1 MEKLF
6 RLFLN
11 RRLLIATCF
20 ILIAFIGVYSWFQL
34 PIDAYPD
41 IADVTVQ
48 VVTQVPGLAAEEIE
62 QQITI
67 PLERELNGMPG
78 LVTMR
83 SKNLFSISSILLV
96 FKDGVDDYWA
106 RQRVQERINGIELP
120 FGAIPELNPLT
131 SPTGEICR
139 YIIESSS
146 YSLRELTDLQKWVV
160 IPRLKQV
167 MGVADVQNFG
177 GITTQ
182 YQIEIDPNRLEKY
195 DIPLSAVVENI
206 NKNNAN
212 AGGSMIDRG
221 DLTYIIRGVGLIKD
235 LDDLGKIVVKT
246 TESIP
251 IYLSDLGTLKY
262 GNFERKGVFGYT
274 DRERDYSESV
284 QGIIQLL
291 RYENPSKV
299 LEDVHEAIDELNEN
313 ILPDDVNIHFFL
325 DRTHLVN
332 ATLNTVSHTL
342 LFGVLLVI
350 GVLIIF
356 LGSWR
361 SALVI
366 AITIPLSLLIAFIC
380 MHFTN
385 LQANL
390 LSLGAIDFG
399 IIVEGSI
406 VMLETVL
413 KKREENPEE
422 ELQLDNIVKRCVE
435 MGKPIF
441 FSMLIIIMAYLPLFT
456 FERIEKKMFSPMAY
470 TVGFAIMGALTV
482 ALLLTPGL
490 AFIIY
495 RKPQKV
501 YKNRWLEN
509 LTKKYRRY
517 VVKLVERPGKTF
529 LPMAVILAATIILSI
544 TVGKDFLPTLD
555 EGSLW
560 LQVQMPPGI
569 TLEKSK
575 ALADTLRNHIIKY
588 DEVRYVMTQV
598 GRDDEGTDPFSTS
611 HAECG
616 VGLIPYKKWKKGKRK
631 TDLINELTEDLSRL
645 PGYSIGFSQPIID
658 MVMDQIAGSHSDL
671 AIKIFGEDQKEARR
685 IAEDIVKT
693 VSGIKGA
700 GDVSI
705 EQEPPLPQLQIRA
718 NRDMIALYGLNVS
731 DVSELIE
738 VAIGGKAISQ
748 VFIGT
753 RVYDV
758 ICRYNEQSRETPE
771 KIGSLLLTSATGA
784 KIPLS
789 QIAEITT
796 TTGPGIINREE
807 NSRFL
812 TVRINMRNRD
822 ITSFL
827 KEAGK
832 AIENNVTYNPNEFN
846 LKWSGQFDNQ
856 KRAFAR
862 LILIVPLSLALMFLL
877 LFWSFGNFRQAWLQ
891 MALLPFPV
899 FGGMVALNIT
909 GMSFNVSSA
918 VGFIALF
925 GIFTMNDVLMIS
937 HINQLRKKGEQ
948 LKDAVIKGSTHR
960 FRQILMTSSVAIL
973 GLVPASLSTNIG
985 SDVQRPL
992 ATVIVYGLVF
1002 GTLITLFVLPAL
1014 YYMLEKRFLNRHLS
1028 INSLKTH
1035 EENL

>member
-1 MEKLF
+1 MERLF
-6 RLFLN
+6 RLFIH

-20 ILIAFIGVYSWFQL
+20 VLIAAIGIYSWFQL

-78 LVTMR
+78 LQTMR
-83 SKNLFSISSILLV
+83 SKNLFGISSILLV
-96 FKDGVDDYWA
+96 FKDGIDDYWA
-106 RQRVQERINGIELP
+106 RQRVQERINGVELP

-131 SPTGEICR
+131 SPTGEVCR
-139 YIIESSS
+139 YIIESTS
-146 YSLRELTDLQKWVV
+146 YSLRELTDLQKWVI

-182 YQIEIDPNRLEKY
+182 YQIEIDPKKLEKY
-195 DIPLSAVVENI
+195 DLPLNVVIESI

-212 AGGSMIDRG
+212 AGGSMLDRG

-246 TESIP
+246 TDGIP
-251 IYLSDLGTLKY
+251 VYLGDLGTLKY
-262 GNFERKGVFGYT
+262 GNFERKGVFGYS
-274 DRERDYSESV
+274 DREREYSESV
-284 QGIIQLL
+284 EGIVQLL
-291 RYENPSKV
+291 RYENPSRV
-299 LEDVHEAIDELNEN
+299 LEEVHYAIDELNN
-313 ILPDDVNIHFFL
+313 KILPKDVKIHIFL
-325 DRTHLVN
+325 DRTQLVN
-332 ATLNTVSHTL
+332 ETINTVSHTL
-342 LFGVLLVI
+342 LFGTLLVVGI
-350 GVLIIF
+350 LIIF

-361 SALVI
+361 SAIVI
-366 AITIPLSLLIAFIC
+366 AVTIPLSLLIAFIF

-385 LQANL
+385 IQANL

-399 IIVEGSI
+399 IIVEGSV
-406 VMLETVL
+406 VMLETIL
-413 KKREENPEE
+413 RKREENPQE
-422 ELQLDNIVKRCVE
+422 ELQHENIIKRCVE
-435 MGKPIF
+435 IGKPIF
-441 FSMLIIIMAYLPLFT
+441 FSMLIIIMTYLPLFT

-470 TVGFAIMGALTV
+470 TVGFAILGALGV
-482 ALLLTPGL
+482 ALLLIPGL
-490 AFIIY
+490 AFMIY

-501 YKNRWLEN
+501 YHNRWLEK
-509 LTKKYRRY
+509 LTKLYR
-517 VVKLVERPGKTF
+517 LFTANLLERPRKIF
-529 LPMAVILAATIILSI
+529 IPLSLILLTTIILSF

-560 LQVQMPPGI
+560 LQVQLPPGV
-569 TLEKSK
+569 TLEKAKSM
-575 ALADTLRNHIIKY
+575 ADTLRMHIMKY
-588 DEVRYVMTQV
+588 DEVKYVMTQV
-598 GRDDEGTDPFSTS
+598 GRDDQGTDPFSTS

-616 VGLIPYKKWKKGKRK
+616 VGLIPYKEWKNGKRK
-631 TDLINELTEDLSRL
+631 SDLINELTTDLAEL
-645 PGYSIGFSQPIID
+645 PGYSVGFSQPIID

-671 AIKIFGEDQKEARR
+671 AIKIFGENQEEARR
-685 IAEDIVKT
+685 IAEEIVKT
-693 VSGIKGA
+693 VTVIKGA

-705 EQEPPLPQLQIRA
+705 EQEPPLPQLQIYA
-718 NRDMIALYGLNVS
+718 NRDKIALYGLNVS

-748 VFIGT
+748 VFMGNK
-753 RVYDV
+753 VYDV

-784 KIPLS
+784 RIPLS

-796 TTGPGIINREE
+796 TSGPGIINREE

-822 ITSFL
+822 ITSFF
-827 KEAGK
+827 KEAGE
-832 AIENNVTYNPNEFN
+832 AIEKNVSYDHNVFL
-846 LKWSGQFDNQ
+846 LKWSGQFENQ

-891 MALLPFPV
+891 MATLPFPV
-899 FGGMVALNIT
+899 FGGMIALNLT
-909 GMSFNVSSA
+909 GMTFNVSSA

-925 GIFTMNDVLMIS
+925 GIFTMNGVLMIS
-937 HINQLRKKGEQ
+937 HINHLRGEGEI
-948 LKDAVIKGSTHR
+948 LKDAVIKGATHR
-960 FRQILMTSSVAIL
+960 FRQILMTSTVAIL
-973 GLVPASLSTNIG
+973 GLVPASLSENIG

-1002 GTLITLFVLPAL
+1002 GTIITLTVLPAL
-1014 YYMLEKRFLNRHLS
+1014 YYMLEKRFLSRS
-1028 INSLKTH
+1028 KSEKF
-1035 EENL
+1035 

>member
-1 MEKLF
+1 ME
-6 RLFLN
+6 RLFCFFIN

-20 ILIAFIGVYSWFQL
+20 VLVGAIGVYSWLQL

-67 PLERELNGMPG
+67 PLERELNGLPG
-78 LVTMR
+78 LQTMR
-83 SKNLFSISSILLV
+83 SKNLFSISAILLV
-96 FKDGVDDYWA
+96 FKDGTDDYWA
-106 RQRVQERINGIELP
+106 RQRVEERLTGIELP

-131 SPTGEICR
+131 SPTGEVCR
-139 YIIESSS
+139 YIIESPDR
-146 YSLRELTDLQKWVV
+146 SLRELTDLQKWVI
-160 IPRLKQV
+160 IPRIKQV

-182 YQIEIDPNRLEKY
+182 YQIEIDPQKLEKY
-195 DIPLSAVVENI
+195 NIPLGEVVESI

-212 AGGSMIDRG
+212 AGGSMLDRG
-221 DLTYIIRGVGLIKD
+221 DLTFIIRSVGLIRD
-235 LDDLGKIVVKT
+235 LDDLGKIVVRST
-246 TESIP
+246 GSIP

-262 GNFERKGVFGYT
+262 GNFERKGIFGYS
-274 DRERDYSESV
+274 DREREYSESV
-284 QGIIQLL
+284 QGIVQLL
-291 RYENPSKV
+291 RYENPSIV
-299 LEDVHEAIDELNEN
+299 LEEVHRAIDELNNE
-313 ILPDDVNIHFFL
+313 ILPEDVNIHIFL
-325 DRTHLVN
+325 DRTNLVN

-361 SALVI
+361 SALII
-366 AITIPLSLLIAFIC
+366 AITIPLSLLIAFIF
-380 MHFTN
+380 MYFTN
-385 LQANL
+385 IQANL

-406 VMLETVL
+406 VMLETIL
-413 KKREENPEE
+413 KKREDNPLA
-422 ELQLDNIVKRCVE
+422 ELQQENIAKRCME

-470 TVGFAIMGALTV
+470 TVAFAILGAIAV
-482 ALLLTPGL
+482 ALMLIPGL
-490 AFIIY
+490 SFAIY

-501 YKNRWLEN
+501 YHNKWLEK
-509 LTKKYRRY
+509 LTKYYRRFT
-517 VVKLVERPGKTF
+517 ERLLEKPKKIF
-529 LPMAVILAATIILSI
+529 LPLAGILAATVILST

-560 LQVQMPPGI
+560 LQVQFPPGI
-569 TLEKSK
+569 TLAKSK
-575 ALADTLRNHIIKY
+575 EMADTLRSHLTKY
-588 DEVRYVMTQV
+588 EEVEYVMTQV

-616 VGLIPYKKWKKGKRK
+616 VGLIPYKKWIKGKRK
-631 TDLINELTEDLSRL
+631 EDLINEMTADLAKL
-645 PGYSIGFSQPIID
+645 PGYSVGFSQPIID

-671 AIKIFGEDQKEARR
+671 AIKIFGEDQEEARR
-685 IAEDIVKT
+685 IAEEIVSAVQK
-693 VSGIKGA
+693 IEGA

-705 EQEPPLPQLQIRA
+705 EQEPPLPQLQIEA
-718 NRDMIALYGLNVS
+718 NRDKIALYGLNVS

-748 VFIGT
+748 VFIGN

-771 KIGSLLLTSATGA
+771 KIGYLLMTSANGSR
-784 KIPLS
+784 IPLS
-789 QIAEITT
+789 QVALITT
-796 TTGPGIINREE
+796 TKGPGIINREE

-812 TVRINMRNRD
+812 TVRINMRDRD

-827 KEAGK
+827 KEAGD
-832 AIENNVTYNPNEFN
+832 AIEKNITYDHEQFS

-856 KRAFAR
+856 KRAFQR

-891 MALLPFPV
+891 LALLPFPV
-899 FGGMVALNIT
+899 FGGMVALNIA

-925 GIFTMNDVLMIS
+925 GIFTMNDVLMMS
-937 HINQLRKKGEQ
+937 HINNLRKEGVI
-948 LKDAVIKGSTHR
+948 LKDAVIRGATHR

-992 ATVIVYGLVF
+992 ATVIVYGLIF
-1002 GTLITLFVLPAL
+1002 GTIITLTVLPAL
-1014 YYMLEKRFLNRHLS
+1014 YYMMEKRFLNKS
-1028 INSLKTH
+1028 EKIIPEVDEKT
-1035 EENL
+1035 L

>member
-1 MEKLF
+1 MERLF
-6 RLFLN
+6 RLFIH

-20 ILIAFIGVYSWFQL
+20 VLVAAVGVYSWFQL

-78 LVTMR
+78 LQTMR
-83 SKNLFSISSILLV
+83 SKNLFGISSILLV
-96 FKDGVDDYWA
+96 FKDGIEDYWA

-131 SPTGEICR
+131 SPTGEVCR
-139 YIIESSS
+139 YIIESNS
-146 YSLRELTDLQKWVV
+146 YSLRELTDLQKWVI

-182 YQIEIDPNRLEKY
+182 YQIEIDPKKLEKY
-195 DIPLSAVVENI
+195 DIPLNIVVESI

-212 AGGSMIDRG
+212 AGGSMLDRG

-235 LDDLGKIVVKT
+235 LDDLGRIVVK
-246 TESIP
+246 SADGIP

-262 GNFERKGVFGYT
+262 GNFERKGVFGYS
-274 DRERDYSESV
+274 DRERNYSESV
-284 QGIIQLL
+284 QGIVQLL
-291 RYENPSKV
+291 RYENPSEV
-299 LEDVHEAIDELNEN
+299 LEKVHYAIDELNN
-313 ILPDDVNIHFFL
+313 KILPEDVNIHIFL

-332 ATLNTVSHTL
+332 ATINTVSHTL

-366 AITIPLSLLIAFIC
+366 AVTIPLSLLIAFIF

-385 LQANL
+385 IQANL

-406 VMLETVL
+406 VMLETIL
-413 KKREENPEE
+413 RKREENPLE
-422 ELQLDNIVKRCVE
+422 ELQQENIIKRCVE

-470 TVGFAIMGALTV
+470 TVGFAILGALGV
-482 ALLLTPGL
+482 ALLLIPGL

-495 RKPQKV
+495 RRPQKI
-501 YKNRWLEN
+501 YHNRWLEK
-509 LTKKYRRY
+509 LTKLYHRFTA
-517 VVKLVERPGKTF
+517 KLLERPRKVF
-529 LPMAVILAATIILSI
+529 IPLAVIMALTIILSY

-560 LQVQMPPGI
+560 LQVQMPPGA

-575 ALADTLRNHIIKY
+575 AMADTLRMHIMKY
-588 DEVRYVMTQV
+588 EEVQYVMTQV

-616 VGLIPYKKWKKGKRK
+616 VGLIPYKEWKNGKRK
-631 TDLINELTEDLSRL
+631 TDLINELTTDLAKL
-645 PGYSIGFSQPIID
+645 PGYSVGFSQPIID

-671 AIKIFGEDQKEARR
+671 AIKIFGENQEEARR
-685 IAEDIVKT
+685 IAEEIVAT
-693 VSGIKGA
+693 VTGIKGA

-705 EQEPPLPQLQIRA
+705 EQEPPLPQLQIHA
-718 NRDMIALYGLNVS
+718 NRDKIALYGLNVS

-748 VFIGT
+748 VFMGNK
-753 RVYDV
+753 VYDV
-758 ICRYNEQSRETPE
+758 IGRYNEQSRETPE

-827 KEAGK
+827 KEASA
-832 AIENNVTYNPNEFN
+832 AIEKNVSYNHNEFL

-891 MALLPFPV
+891 MATLPFPV
-899 FGGMVALNIT
+899 FGGMIALNIT
-909 GMSFNVSSA
+909 GMTFNVSSA

-925 GIFTMNDVLMIS
+925 GVFTMNGVLMIS
-937 HINQLRKKGEQ
+937 HINHLRGEGEI
-948 LKDAVIKGSTHR
+948 LKDAVVKGATHR
-960 FRQILMTSSVAIL
+960 FRQILMTSTVAIL

-992 ATVIVYGLVF
+992 ATVIVYGLAF
-1002 GTLITLFVLPAL
+1002 GTLITLIVLPAL
-1014 YYMLEKRFLNRHLS
+1014 YYMLEKRFLNRSNPEKL
-1028 INSLKTH
+1028 
-1035 EENL
+1035 

>member
-1 MEKLF
+1 MERLF
-6 RLFLN
+6 RLFIN
-11 RRLLIATCF
+11 RRLLIATIF
-20 ILIAFIGVYSWFQL
+20 ALVAAIGIYSWFQL

-67 PLERELNGMPG
+67 PLERELNGLPG
-78 LVTMR
+78 LQTMR

-96 FKDGVDDYWA
+96 FKDGTDDYWA
-106 RQRVQERINGIELP
+106 RQRVQERISGIDLP
-120 FGAIPELNPLT
+120 FGAMPELNPLT
-131 SPTGEICR
+131 SPTGEVCR
-139 YIIESSS
+139 YIIESET
-146 YSLRELTDLQKWVV
+146 YDLRELTDFQKWMV
-160 IPRLKQV
+160 IPRLKQI

-182 YQIEIDPNRLEKY
+182 YQIEIDPKKLEKY
-195 DIPLSAVVENI
+195 SITLSSVVESI

-212 AGGSMIDRG
+212 AGGSMVNRG
-221 DLTYIIRGVGLIKD
+221 DLTYIIRAVGLIKD
-235 LDDLGKIVVKT
+235 LEDLGKVVVKT
-246 TESIP
+246 ANGIP
-251 IYLSDLGTLKY
+251 VYLSDLGSLKY
-262 GNFERKGVFGYT
+262 GNFERKGVFGYS

-284 QGIIQLL
+284 QGIVQLL
-291 RYENPSKV
+291 RYENPSRV
-299 LEDVHEAIDELNEN
+299 LEDVHKAIDELNNE
-313 ILPDDVNIHFFL
+313 ILPDGVNIHIFL

-366 AITIPLSLLIAFIC
+366 AVTIPLSLLIAFIL

-385 LQANL
+385 IQANL

-399 IIVEGSI
+399 IMVEGSV
-406 VMLETVL
+406 VMLETIL
-413 KKREENPEE
+413 RKREENPDE
-422 ELQLDNIVKRCVE
+422 ELHIDNIVKRCVE

-456 FERIEKKMFSPMAY
+456 FERIEKKMFAPMAY
-470 TVGFAIMGALTV
+470 TVGFAILGALAV
-482 ALLLTPGL
+482 ALVLIPGL
-490 AFIIY
+490 SYFIY

-501 YKNRWLEN
+501 YHNVWLEK
-509 LTKKYRRY
+509 LTRIYFKFTANIIEKPRK
-517 VVKLVERPGKTF
+517 VFMPVAGILLVT
-529 LPMAVILAATIILSI
+529 VILSF

-560 LQVQMPPGI
+560 LQVQMPPGV
-569 TLEKSK
+569 TLEKAK
-575 ALADTLRNHIIKY
+575 AMADTLRNHVMKY
-588 DEVRYVMTQV
+588 EEVKYVMTQV
-598 GRDDEGTDPFSTS
+598 GRDDEGTDPFSIS

-616 VGLIPYKKWKKGKRK
+616 IGLIPYKDWKKGKK
-631 TDLINELTEDLSRL
+631 KSDLIEELAADLAEL
-645 PGYSIGFSQPIID
+645 PGYSVGFSQPIID

-671 AIKIFGEDQKEARR
+671 AIKVFGEDQDEARR
-685 IAEDIVKT
+685 IAENIAQT
-693 VSGIKGA
+693 VSVIKGA
-700 GDVSI
+700 GDVDI
-705 EQEPPLPQLQIRA
+705 EQEPPLPQLQISA
-718 NRDMIALYGLNVS
+718 NRDKIALYGLNVA

-738 VAIGGKAISQ
+738 VAIAGKAVSQ
-748 VFIGT
+748 VFIGN

-758 ICRYNEQSRETPE
+758 ICRYDEQSRETPE
-771 KIGSLLLTSATGA
+771 KIGSLLLTSASGG

-789 QIAEITT
+789 QIAQIST
-796 TTGPGIINREE
+796 TTGPGIINREN

-812 TVRINMRNRD
+812 TVRINLRGRD

-827 KEAGK
+827 REASN
-832 AIENNVTYNPNEFN
+832 AIERNVVYNHNDFT

-856 KRAFAR
+856 RRAYAR
-862 LILIVPLSLALMFLL
+862 LLLIVPLSLALMFLL

-891 MALLPFPV
+891 MAILPLSV
-899 FGGMVALNIT
+899 FGGMVALNIS
-909 GMSFNVSSA
+909 GMTFNVSSA

-925 GIFTMNDVLMIS
+925 GIYIMNGVLMIS
-937 HINQLRKKGEQ
+937 HINHLRDNGEP
-948 LKDAVIKGSTHR
+948 LKEAVLKGSTHR
-960 FRQILMTSSVAIL
+960 FRQILMTSTVAIL
-973 GLVPASLSTNIG
+973 GLVPASLSTSIG

-992 ATVIVYGLVF
+992 ATVIVYGLAF
-1002 GTLITLFVLPAL
+1002 GTIITLSILPAM
-1014 YYMLEKRFLNRHLS
+1014 YYMLEKWHTKRN
-1028 INSLKTH
+1028 IPANSR
-1035 EENL
+1035 

>member
-1 MEKLF
+1 MERLF
-6 RLFLN
+6 RLFIN
-11 RRLLIATCF
+11 RRLLIATIF
-20 ILIAFIGVYSWFQL
+20 VLIAAIGVYSWFKL

-83 SKNLFSISSILLV
+83 SKNLFSISAILLV
-96 FKDGVDDYWA
+96 FKDGIDDYWA
-106 RQRVQERINGIELP
+106 RQRVQERLNGIELP
-120 FGAIPELNPLT
+120 FGALPELNPLT
-131 SPTGEICR
+131 SPTGEVCR
-139 YIIESSS
+139 YIIESPNR
-146 YSLRELTDLQKWVV
+146 SLREITDLQKWVV

-182 YQIEIDPNRLEKY
+182 YQIEIDPKKLDKY
-195 DIPLSAVVENI
+195 DISLNTVVESV

-212 AGGSMIDRG
+212 AGGSMLDRG
-221 DLTYIIRGVGLIKD
+221 DLTYIIRAVGLIKD
-235 LDDLGKIVVKT
+235 LDDLGKIVVKPT
-246 TESIP
+246 DGIP
-251 IYLSDLGTLKY
+251 IYLSDLGELKY

-274 DRERDYSESV
+274 DRKRDYSESV

-291 RYENPSKV
+291 RYENPSTV
-299 LEDVHEAIDELNEN
+299 LEEVHAAIDELNN
-313 ILPDDVNIHFFL
+313 DILPDDVSIHIFL

-356 LGSWR
+356 LGRWR

-366 AITIPLSLLIAFIC
+366 AITIPLSLLIAFIL
-380 MHFTN
+380 MYFTN
-385 LQANL
+385 IQANL

-413 KKREENPEE
+413 RKREENPVE
-422 ELQLDNIVKRCVE
+422 ELNKENIVNRCLE

-470 TVGFAIMGALTV
+470 TVGFAILGALAV
-482 ALLLTPGL
+482 ALLLIPGL
-490 AFIIY
+490 AFTIY

-501 YKNRWLEN
+501 YHNIWLEK
-509 LTKKYRRY
+509 LTRRY
-517 VVKLVERPGKTF
+517 HRFTENLMEKPRKIF
-529 LPMAVILAATIILSI
+529 LPLAAILAATLVLSI

-569 TLEKSK
+569 TLDKSK
-575 ALADTLRNHIIKY
+575 NMADTLRKHIMKY
-588 DEVRYVMTQV
+588 KEVKYVMTQV

-616 VGLIPYKKWKKGKRK
+616 VGLIPYKEWKKGKRK
-631 TDLINELTEDLSRL
+631 SDLINELTEDLAKL
-645 PGYSIGFSQPIID
+645 PGYSVGFSQPIID

-671 AIKIFGEDQKEARR
+671 AIKIFGENQEEARR
-685 IAEDIVKT
+685 IAEEIVKT
-693 VSGIKGA
+693 VTVIKGA

-705 EQEPPLPQLQIRA
+705 EQEPPLPQLQIHA
-718 NRDMIALYGLNVS
+718 NRDKVALYGLNVS

-748 VFIGT
+748 VFIGN

-758 ICRYNEQSRETPE
+758 ICRYDEQSRATPE
-771 KIGSLLLTSATGA
+771 KIGSLLLTSTTGA

-789 QIAEITT
+789 QIAEIKT

-812 TVRINMRNRD
+812 TVRINMRDRD
-822 ITSFL
+822 ISSFL
-827 KEAGK
+827 KEASQD
-832 AIENNVTYNPNEFN
+832 IEEKVSFNHNEFL

-937 HINQLRKKGEQ
+937 HINHLRERGEV
-948 LKDAVIKGSTHR
+948 LKDAVIRGAAHR

-992 ATVIVYGLVF
+992 ATVIVYGLIF
-1002 GTLITLFVLPAL
+1002 GTLITLFVVPAL
-1014 YYMLEKRFLNRHLS
+1014 YYMLEKRFLNRS
-1028 INSLKTH
+1028 TKEKTR
-1035 EENL
+1035 

>member
-1 MEKLF
+1 MEKIF
-6 RLFLN
+6 RLFI
-11 RRLLIATCF
+11 RRRALIATCF
-20 ILIAFIGVYSWFQL
+20 ALIAAIGVYSWFQL
-34 PIDAYPD
+34 PVDAYPD

-48 VVTQVPGLAAEEIE
+48 VITQVPGLAAEEIE

-78 LVTMR
+78 LITMR
-83 SKNLFSISSILLV
+83 SKNLFGISSILLV
-96 FKDGVDDYWA
+96 FKDNTDDYWA

-120 FGAIPELNPLT
+120 FGAVPELNPLT
-131 SPTGEICR
+131 SPTGEVCR
-139 YIIESSS
+139 YIIESES
-146 YSLRELTDLQKWVV
+146 YSLRELTDLQKWVI

-167 MGVADVQNFG
+167 TGVADVQNFG

-182 YQIEIDPNRLEKY
+182 YQIEIDPKKLEKY
-195 DIPLSAVVENI
+195 DISLSVIVESI
-206 NKNNAN
+206 GKNNAN

-221 DLTYIIRGVGLIKD
+221 DLTYVIRGVGLIKD

-246 TESIP
+246 TDGIP
-251 IYLSDLGTLKY
+251 VYLSDLGVLKY

-284 QGIIQLL
+284 QGIVQLL

-299 LEDVHEAIDELNEN
+299 LEQVHEAIDELNTK
-313 ILPDDVNIHFFL
+313 ILPEDVNIHIFL

-342 LFGVLLVI
+342 LFGVLLVVGI
-350 GVLIIF
+350 LIIF

-361 SALVI
+361 SALII
-366 AITIPLSLLIAFIC
+366 AITIPLSLLIAFIF
-380 MHFTN
+380 MYFTDI
-385 LQANL
+385 QANL

-399 IIVEGSI
+399 ILVEGSI
-406 VMLETVL
+406 VMLETIL
-413 KKREENPEE
+413 KKREDNPQE
-422 ELQLDNIVKRCVE
+422 ELQQENIVKRCAE

-456 FERIEKKMFSPMAY
+456 FERIEKKMFAPMAY
-470 TVGFAIMGALTV
+470 TVGFAILGALAV
-482 ALLLTPGL
+482 ALMLIPGL
-490 AFIIY
+490 AYYIY

-501 YKNRWLEN
+501 YQNSWLER
-509 LTKKYRRY
+509 LTRLYRRFTANLIEKPKK
-517 VVKLVERPGKTF
+517 VLMPLALIFAST
-529 LPMAVILAATIILSI
+529 VILSF
-544 TVGKDFLPTLD
+544 TVGKDFLPNLD

-560 LQVQMPPGI
+560 LQVQMPPGA

-575 ALADTLRNHIIKY
+575 AMADTLRQHIIKY
-588 DEVRYVMTQV
+588 PEVRYVMTQV
-598 GRDDEGTDPFSTS
+598 GRDDQGADPFSTS

-616 VGLIPYKKWKKGKRK
+616 VGLIPYKEWKNGKRK
-631 TDLINELTEDLSRL
+631 TDLIEELSADLARL

-671 AIKIFGEDQKEARR
+671 AVKIFGEDQEEARR

-705 EQEPPLPQLQIRA
+705 EQEPPLPQLQIHA
-718 NRDMIALYGLNVS
+718 NRDKIALYGLNVS

-738 VAIGGKAISQ
+738 VAIGGKAVSQ
-748 VFIGT
+748 VFMGNK
-753 RVYDV
+753 VYDV

-771 KIGSLLLTSATGA
+771 KIGSLLLTSSTGA
-784 KIPLS
+784 RIPLS
-789 QIAEITT
+789 QISEIRTS
-796 TTGPGIINREE
+796 TGPGIINREE

-827 KEAGK
+827 KEASD
-832 AIENNVTYNPNEFN
+832 AIEKNVRYNHNDFL

-856 KRAFAR
+856 RRAFAR
-862 LILIVPLSLALMFLL
+862 LILIVPLALALMFLL

-891 MALLPFPV
+891 MAILPLPV
-899 FGGMVALNIT
+899 FGGMIALNIA
-909 GMSFNVSSA
+909 GMTFNVSSA

-925 GIFTMNDVLMIS
+925 GIFTMNSVLMIS
-937 HINQLRKKGEQ
+937 HINHLRGEGVI
-948 LKDAVIKGSTHR
+948 LKDAVIKGATHR
-960 FRQILMTSSVAIL
+960 FRQILMTSGVAIL

-992 ATVIVYGLVF
+992 ATVIVYGLAF
-1002 GTLITLFVLPAL
+1002 GTIITLTVLPAL
-1014 YYMLEKRFLNRHLS
+1014 YYMLEKWFLKRFKPETL
-1028 INSLKTH
+1028 
-1035 EENL
+1035 

>member
-1 MEKLF
+1 ME
-6 RLFLN
+6 RLFSFFIN
-11 RRLLIATCF
+11 RRVLIATCF
-20 ILIAFIGVYSWFQL
+20 VLVGAIGIYSWFKL

-67 PLERELNGMPG
+67 PLERELNGLPG
-78 LVTMR
+78 LQIMR

-96 FKDGVDDYWA
+96 FRDGTDDYWA
-106 RQRVQERINGIELP
+106 RQRVQERINLIELP

-131 SPTGEICR
+131 SPTGEVCR
-139 YIIESSS
+139 YIIESSERP
-146 YSLRELTDLQKWVV
+146 LRELTDLQKWVI
-160 IPRLKQV
+160 IPRLKQI

-182 YQIEIDPNRLEKY
+182 YQIEIDPLKLEKY
-195 DIPLSAVVENI
+195 NITLGEVVESI
-206 NKNNAN
+206 NSNNAN
-212 AGGSMIDRG
+212 AGGSMLNRG
-221 DLTYIIRGVGLIKD
+221 DLTYIIREVGLIKD
-235 LDDLGKIVVKT
+235 LDDLGKIVVKS
-246 TESIP
+246 TETIP
-251 IYLSDLGTLKY
+251 IFLSDLGTLKY
-262 GNFERKGVFGYT
+262 GNFERKGVFGYS
-274 DRERDYSESV
+274 DREREYSESV
-284 QGIIQLL
+284 QGIVQLL
-291 RYENPSKV
+291 RYENPSNV
-299 LEDVHEAIDELNEN
+299 LEEVHRAIDELNN
-313 ILPDDVNIHFFL
+313 DILPEDVNIHIFL

-366 AITIPLSLLIAFIC
+366 AITIPLSLLIAFIF
-380 MHFTN
+380 MYFTDI
-385 LQANL
+385 QANL

-413 KKREENPEE
+413 KKREDNPLA
-422 ELQLDNIVKRCVE
+422 ELQKENIVKRCVE

-441 FSMLIIIMAYLPLFT
+441 FSMLIIIMAYMPLFT

-470 TVGFAIMGALTV
+470 TVAFAILGALAV
-482 ALLLTPGL
+482 ALMLIPGL
-490 AFIIY
+490 AFAIY

-501 YKNRWLEN
+501 YHNKWLEKITI
-509 LTKKYRRY
+509 LYRRFT
-517 VVKLVERPGKTF
+517 ERLLEKPKKIF
-529 LPMAVILAATIILSI
+529 LPLGVIFLGTILLSI

-560 LQVQMPPGI
+560 LQVQFPPGI

-575 ALADTLRNHIIKY
+575 EMADTLRSHLMKY
-588 DEVRYVMTQV
+588 EEVQYVMTQV

-616 VGLIPYKKWKKGKRK
+616 VGLIPYKEWKKGKRK
-631 TDLINELTEDLSRL
+631 NDLINELTEDLAKL
-645 PGYSIGFSQPIID
+645 PGYSVGFSQPIID

-671 AIKIFGEDQKEARR
+671 AIKIFGEDQEEARR
-685 IAEDIVKT
+685 IAEEIVE
-693 VSGIKGA
+693 VIRGIKGA

-705 EQEPPLPQLQIRA
+705 EQEPPLPQLQIET
-718 NRDMIALYGLNVS
+718 NRDKMALYGLNVS
-731 DVSELIE
+731 DVSDLIE
-738 VAIGGKAISQ
+738 IAIGGKAISQ
-748 VFIGT
+748 VFIGN
-753 RVYDV
+753 RVYDI
-758 ICRYNEQSRETPE
+758 ICRYNEQSRETSE
-771 KIGSLLLTSATGA
+771 KIGSLLMTSATGA
-784 KIPLS
+784 RIPLS
-789 QIAEITT
+789 QIAEIRTT
-796 TTGPGIINREE
+796 KGPGIINREE

-812 TVRINMRNRD
+812 TVRINMRDRD
-822 ITSFL
+822 ISSFL
-827 KEAGK
+827 KEAGE
-832 AIENNVTYNPNEFN
+832 AIEKNISYDHTKFN

-877 LFWSFGNFRQAWLQ
+877 LFWSFGYFRQAWLQ
-891 MALLPFPV
+891 LALLPFPV

-937 HINQLRKKGEQ
+937 HFNHLRKEGES
-948 LKDAVIKGSTHR
+948 LKNAVIKGSTHR

-992 ATVIVYGLVF
+992 ATVIVYGLIF
-1002 GTLITLFVLPAL
+1002 GTIITLTVLPPL
-1014 YYMLEKRFLNRHLS
+1014 YYMMEKRY
-1028 INSLKTH
+1028 LKKQENKTKEIH
-1035 EENL
+1035 EKNL

>member
-1 MEKLF
+1 MERLF
-6 RLFLN
+6 RIFIQ

-20 ILIAFIGVYSWFQL
+20 VLVSAIGVYSWSRL

-48 VVTQVPGLAAEEIE
+48 IVTQVPGLAAEEIE

-67 PLERELNGMPG
+67 PLERELNGLPG

-83 SKNLFSISSILLV
+83 SKNLFSISAILLV
-96 FKDGVDDYWA
+96 FRDGTDDYWA
-106 RQRVQERINGIELP
+106 RQRVQERINGLDLP
-120 FGAIPELNPLT
+120 FGAVPELNPLT
-131 SPTGEICR
+131 SPTGEVCR
-139 YIIESSS
+139 YIIESKTQ
-146 YSLRELTDLQKWVV
+146 SLRELTDLQKWVI
-160 IPRLKQV
+160 IPRLKQIT
-167 MGVADVQNFG
+167 GVADVQNFG

-182 YQIEIDPNRLEKY
+182 YQIEIDPKKLEKY
-195 DIPLSAVVENI
+195 DIPLSVVIGSIER
-206 NKNNAN
+206 NNAN
-212 AGGSMIDRG
+212 AGGSMVDRG

-246 TESIP
+246 SDGMP
-251 IYLSDLGTLKY
+251 VYLGDLGTLKY
-262 GNFERKGVFGYT
+262 GNFERKGIFGFT
-274 DRERDYSESV
+274 DREREYSESV
-284 QGIIQLL
+284 QGIVQLL
-291 RYENPSKV
+291 RYENPSQV
-299 LEDVHEAIDELNEN
+299 LEKVHKAIDELNEK
-313 ILPDDVNIHFFL
+313 ILPEDVKIHIFL

-342 LFGVLLVI
+342 LFGVVLVI

-366 AITIPLSLLIAFIC
+366 AVTIPLSLLIAFIF
-380 MHFTN
+380 MYFTGI
-385 LQANL
+385 QANL

-399 IIVEGSI
+399 IIIEGSI
-406 VMLETVL
+406 VMLETIL
-413 KKREENPEE
+413 RKREENPME
-422 ELQLDNIVKRCVE
+422 ELHLENVIKRCVE

-441 FSMLIIIMAYLPLFT
+441 FSMVIIIMAYLPLFT

-470 TVGFAIMGALTV
+470 TVGFAIIGALAV
-482 ALLLTPGL
+482 ALMLIPGL

-501 YKNRWLEN
+501 YHNAWLEK
-509 LTKKYRRY
+509 LTKSYRRFTSSI
-517 VVKLVERPGKTF
+517 VERPRKVF
-529 LPMAVILAATIILSI
+529 APMAVILGATVVLSF

-560 LQVQMPPGI
+560 LQVQMPPGV

-575 ALADTLRNHIIKY
+575 AMADTLRNHIMKFE
-588 DEVRYVMTQV
+588 EVSYVMTQV

-616 VGLIPYKKWKKGKRK
+616 VGLIPYKEWKRGKRK
-631 TDLINELTEDLSRL
+631 SDLIEELSADLEQL

-671 AIKIFGEDQKEARR
+671 AIKIFGEDQDEARR
-685 IAEDIVKT
+685 IADEIVAT
-693 VSGIKGA
+693 ISGIEGA

-705 EQEPPLPQLQIRA
+705 EQEPPLPQLQIEA
-718 NRDMIALYGLNVS
+718 NRDKIALYGLNVS

-748 VFIGT
+748 IFIGNK
-753 RVYDV
+753 VYDV
-758 ICRYNEQSRETPE
+758 ICRYNEPSRESPE
-771 KIGSLLLTSATGA
+771 KIGSLLLTSASGA
-784 KIPLS
+784 RIPLS
-789 QIAEITT
+789 QIADIKTT
-796 TTGPGIINREE
+796 NGPGIINREE
-807 NSRFL
+807 NKRFL
-812 TVRINMRNRD
+812 TVRINMRDRD

-827 KEAGK
+827 KEASE
-832 AIENNVTYNPNEFN
+832 AIENNITYNHHDFE

-891 MALLPFPV
+891 MALLPLPV
-899 FGGMVALNIT
+899 FGGMIALNIT
-909 GMSFNVSSA
+909 GMTFNVSSA

-925 GIFTMNDVLMIS
+925 GIFIMNGVLMIS
-937 HINQLRKKGEQ
+937 HINHLRNEGEV
-948 LKDAVIKGSTHR
+948 LKEAVIKGSAHR
-960 FRQILMTSSVAIL
+960 FRQILITSAVAIL

-992 ATVIVYGLVF
+992 ATVIVYGLAF
-1002 GTLITLFVLPAL
+1002 GTLITLYALPAL
-1014 YYMLEKRFLNRHLS
+1014 YYMLEKWYERR
-1028 INSLKTH
+1028 KPTV
-1035 EENL
+1035 E

>member
-1 MEKLF
+1 MDRLF
-6 RLFLN
+6 RLFIN

-20 ILIAFIGVYSWFQL
+20 VLVAAIGVYSWFQL
-34 PIDAYPD
+34 PVDAYPD

-62 QQITI
+62 QQITV

-78 LVTMR
+78 LETMR

-96 FKDGVDDYWA
+96 FRDGVDDYWA

-120 FGAIPELNPLT
+120 FHAIPELNPLT
-131 SPTGEICR
+131 SPTGEVCR
-139 YIIESSS
+139 YIIESQNRD
-146 YSLRELTDLQKWVV
+146 LRELTDLQKWVI

-182 YQIEIDPNRLEKY
+182 YQIEIDPKKLEKY
-195 DIPLSAVVENI
+195 DIPLGTVIECV

-212 AGGSMIDRG
+212 AGGSMLDRG

-235 LDDLGKIVVKT
+235 LEDLGKIVVKPV
-246 TESIP
+246 EGIP

-274 DRERDYSESV
+274 DKDRDYSESV
-284 QGIIQLL
+284 QGIVQLL
-291 RYENPSKV
+291 RYENPSRV
-299 LEDVHEAIDELNEN
+299 LENVHAAIDELNN
-313 ILPDDVNIHFFL
+313 KILPEDVNIHIFL
-325 DRTHLVN
+325 DRTDLVN

-366 AITIPLSLLIAFIC
+366 AVTIPLSLLIAFIF

-385 LQANL
+385 IQANL

-406 VMLETVL
+406 VMLETIL
-413 KKREENPEE
+413 KKREDDPEANLQTEN
-422 ELQLDNIVKRCVE
+422 IAKRCIE

-470 TVGFAIMGALTV
+470 TVGFAILGALAV
-482 ALLLTPGL
+482 ALFLIPGL
-490 AFIIY
+490 SFAIY
-495 RKPQKV
+495 RKPQKT
-501 YKNRWLEN
+501 YHNRWLEKM
-509 LTKKYRRY
+509 TGFYHRFTEKRIEK
-517 VVKLVERPGKTF
+517 PGIVF
-529 LPMAVILAATIILSI
+529 LPLTGILLATIVLSF
-544 TVGKDFLPTLD
+544 TVGKDFLPALD

-560 LQVQMPPGI
+560 LQIQMPPGI

-575 ALADTLRNHIIKY
+575 TMADTLRKHIMKHE
-588 DEVRYVMTQV
+588 EVKYVMTQV

-616 VGLIPYKKWKKGKRK
+616 VGLIPYREWKKGKRK
-631 TDLINELTEDLSRL
+631 TNLIRELTEDLAGL
-645 PGYSIGFSQPIID
+645 PGYSVGFSQPIID
-658 MVMDQIAGSHSDL
+658 MVMDQISGSHSDL
-671 AIKIFGEDQKEARR
+671 AIKIFGENQEEARR
-685 IAEDIVKT
+685 IAGEIVKIT
-693 VSGIKGA
+693 TAIKGA

-705 EQEPPLPQLQIRA
+705 EQEPPLPQLQIHA
-718 NRDMIALYGLNVS
+718 NRDKIALYGLNVS

-738 VAIGGKAISQ
+738 VALGGKAISQ
-748 VFIGT
+748 IFIGN

-758 ICRYNEQSRETPE
+758 ICRYHEQSRDTPE

-789 QIAEITT
+789 HIAEIIS

-827 KEAGK
+827 KEANE
-832 AIENNVTYNPNEFN
+832 AIENSVKYNHDEFF

-856 KRAFAR
+856 RRAFSR

-925 GIFTMNDVLMIS
+925 GIFTMNNVLMIS
-937 HINQLRKKGEQ
+937 HINYLRKKEES
-948 LKDAVIKGSTHR
+948 LKNAVIKGATHR

-992 ATVIVYGLVF
+992 ATVIVYGLIF
-1002 GTLITLFVLPAL
+1002 GTFITLTVLPPL
-1014 YYMLEKRFLNRHLS
+1014 YYMLEKRFVKQSHNGMM
-1028 INSLKTH
+1028 
-1035 EENL
+1035 

>member
-6 RLFLN
+6 RIFIQ

-20 ILIAFIGVYSWFQL
+20 VLIASIGIYSWYQL
-34 PIDAYPD
+34 PVDAYPD
-41 IADVTVQ
+41 IADITVQ

-62 QQITI
+62 QQITV
-67 PLERELNGMPG
+67 PLERELNGLPG
-78 LVTMR
+78 LVVMR
-83 SKNLFSISSILLV
+83 SKNLFSISCVLLV
-96 FKDGVDDYWA
+96 FRDGTDDYWA
-106 RQRVQERINGIELP
+106 RQRVQERINTIELP
-120 FGAIPELNPLT
+120 FGAVPELNPLT
-131 SPTGEICR
+131 SPTGEVCR
-139 YIIESSS
+139 YIIESPS
-146 YSLRELTDLQKWVV
+146 YSLRELTELQKWVV

-182 YQIEIDPNRLEKY
+182 YQIEIDPRKLEKY
-195 DIPLSAVVENI
+195 DIPLSVVIESI
-206 NKNNAN
+206 NRNNAN
-212 AGGSMIDRG
+212 AGGSMMDRG
-221 DLTYIIRGVGLIKD
+221 ELTYIIRSVGLIKD
-235 LDDLGKIVVKT
+235 LDDLGRIVVKT
-246 TESIP
+246 SGGIP
-251 IYLSDLGTLKY
+251 VYLSDLGTLKY

-274 DRERDYSESV
+274 DRERDYSESI
-284 QGIIQLL
+284 QGIVQLL

-299 LEDVHEAIDELNEN
+299 LEDVHYAINELNEK
-313 ILPDDVNIHFFL
+313 ILPEDVNIHIFL
-325 DRTHLVN
+325 DRTDLVN

-342 LFGVLLVI
+342 LFGILLVV

-361 SALVI
+361 GALVI
-366 AITIPLSLLIAFIC
+366 AVTIPLSLLIAFIF
-380 MHFTN
+380 MYFTDIP
-385 LQANL
+385 ANL

-406 VMLETVL
+406 VMLETIL
-413 KKREENPEE
+413 RKREESPLE
-422 ELQLDNIVKRCVE
+422 ELRIESIINGCVE

-470 TVGFAIMGALTV
+470 TVGFAILGALGV
-482 ALLLTPGL
+482 ALILIPGL
-490 AFIIY
+490 AYYIY

-501 YKNRWLEN
+501 YHNRWLEKITGLYN
-509 LTKKYRRY
+509 RFTA
-517 VVKLVERPGKTF
+517 KLIDKPRKVF
-529 LPMAVILAATIILSI
+529 LPLAVILAATIVLSF

-560 LQVQMPPGI
+560 LQVQMPAGV

-575 ALADTLRNHIIKY
+575 SMADTLRNHIMKY
-588 DEVRYVMTQV
+588 PEVKYVMTQV

-616 VGLIPYKKWKKGKRK
+616 VGLIPYNEWKNGKRK
-631 TDLINELTEDLSRL
+631 SDLVNELTADLARL
-645 PGYSIGFSQPIID
+645 PGYEVGFSQPIID

-671 AIKIFGEDQKEARR
+671 AIKIFGEDQAEARR
-685 IAEDIVKT
+685 IAEDIVRTLT
-693 VSGIKGA
+693 VIKGA

-705 EQEPPLPQLQIRA
+705 EQEPPLPQLQINAR
-718 NRDMIALYGLNVS
+718 RDKIAMYGLNVS

-738 VAIGGKAISQ
+738 VAIGGKAVSQ
-748 VFIGT
+748 IFVGNK
-753 RVYDV
+753 VYNV
-758 ICRYNEQSRETPE
+758 ICRYDEQVRETPE
-771 KIGSLLLTSATGA
+771 QIGSLLLTSATGV

-789 QIAEITT
+789 QVADINA

-827 KEAGK
+827 KEANE
-832 AIENNVTYNPNEFN
+832 AIEKNVLYNQNEFL

-856 KRAFAR
+856 KRAYAR

-891 MALLPFPV
+891 MSLLPLSV
-899 FGGMVALNIT
+899 FGGMIALNIT
-909 GMSFNVSSA
+909 GMTFNVSSA

-937 HINQLRKKGEQ
+937 HINHLRSNGES
-948 LKDAVIKGSTHR
+948 LKDAVIKGSTNR
-960 FRQILMTSSVAIL
+960 FRQILMTSAVAIL
-973 GLVPASLSTNIG
+973 GLVPASLSTSIG

-992 ATVIVYGLVF
+992 ATVIVYGLAF
-1002 GTLITLFVLPAL
+1002 GTIITLTALPAL
-1014 YYMLEKRFLNRHLS
+1014 YYMLENRFLKRSNNG
-1028 INSLKTH
+1028 IIKKT
-1035 EENL
+1035 

>member
-6 RLFLN
+6 RLFIH
-11 RRLLIATCF
+11 RRVLIATCF
-20 ILIAFIGVYSWFQL
+20 LLVAAIGVYSWFQL
-34 PIDAYPD
+34 PLDAYPD

-67 PLERELNGMPG
+67 PLERDLNGMPG
-78 LVTMR
+78 LQTMR
-83 SKNLFSISSILLV
+83 SKNLFGISSILLV
-96 FKDGVDDYWA
+96 FRDGIDDYWA
-106 RQRVQERINGIELP
+106 RQRVQERINGIGLP
-120 FGAIPELNPLT
+120 FGAVPELNPLT
-131 SPTGEICR
+131 SPTGEVCR

-146 YSLRELTDLQKWVV
+146 YTLRELTDLQKWVI

-167 MGVADVQNFG
+167 TGVADVQNFG

-182 YQIEIDPNRLEKY
+182 YQIEIDPAKLEKY
-195 DIPLSAVVENI
+195 DISLNTVIESI
-206 NKNNAN
+206 NKNNSN
-212 AGGSMIDRG
+212 AGGSMINRG

-246 TESIP
+246 TDGMPVYI
-251 IYLSDLGTLKY
+251 SDLGTLKY
-262 GNFERKGVFGYT
+262 GNFERKGVFGYS
-274 DRERDYSESV
+274 DRERNYSESV
-284 QGIIQLL
+284 EGIVQLL
-291 RYENPSKV
+291 RYENPSRV
-299 LEDVHEAIDELNEN
+299 LEDVHKAIDELNN
-313 ILPDDVNIHFFL
+313 KILPEDVKIHIFL
-325 DRTHLVN
+325 DRTQLVN
-332 ATLNTVSHTL
+332 ATIHTVSHTL

-350 GVLIIF
+350 GILIIF

-366 AITIPLSLLIAFIC
+366 AVTIPLSLLIAFIF

-385 LQANL
+385 IQANL

-406 VMLETVL
+406 VMLETIL
-413 KKREENPEE
+413 RKREENPKE
-422 ELQLDNIVKRCVE
+422 ELQPENIIRRCVE

-470 TVGFAIMGALTV
+470 TVGFAILGALAV
-482 ALLLTPGL
+482 ALLLIPGL

-501 YKNRWLEN
+501 YKNRWLEK
-509 LTKKYRRY
+509 LTGLYLDFTEKLIKKPGRVFIPLILIFITT
-517 VVKLVERPGKTF
+517 VV
-529 LPMAVILAATIILSI
+529 LSFM
-544 TVGKDFLPTLD
+544 VGKDFLPTLD

-560 LQVQMPPGI
+560 LQVQMPPGAA
-569 TLEKSK
+569 LEKARSM
-575 ALADTLRNHIIKY
+575 ADTLRMHVMKH
-588 DEVRYVMTQV
+588 DEVSYVMTQV
-598 GRDDEGTDPFSTS
+598 GRDDQGADPFSTS
-611 HAECG
+611 HTECG
-616 VGLIPYKKWKKGKRK
+616 IGLIPYKEWKKGKRK
-631 TDLINELTEDLSRL
+631 SDLINELSADLSGL
-645 PGYSIGFSQPIID
+645 PGFSVGFSQPIID

-671 AIKIFGEDQKEARR
+671 AVKIFGENQAEARR
-685 IAEDIVKT
+685 IAGEIVST

-705 EQEPPLPQLQIRA
+705 EQEPPLPQLLIHA
-718 NRDMIALYGLNVS
+718 DRDKIALYGLNVS

-738 VAIGGKAISQ
+738 VAIAGKAISQ
-748 VFIGT
+748 LFMGNK
-753 RVYDV
+753 VYDV

-789 QIAEITT
+789 QIAAIST

-812 TVRINMRNRD
+812 TVRINMRHRD
-822 ITSFL
+822 ISSFF
-827 KEAGK
+827 KEAND
-832 AIENNVTYNPNEFN
+832 AIENNVRYNHNDFM

-856 KRAFAR
+856 KRAFKR
-862 LILIVPLSLALMFLL
+862 LILIVPLSLALMFIL

-891 MALLPFPV
+891 MAILPLPV
-899 FGGMVALNIT
+899 FGGMIALNVT
-909 GMSFNVSSA
+909 GMTFNVSSA

-937 HINQLRKKGEQ
+937 HINHLRCEGKPLE
-948 LKDAVIKGSTHR
+948 DSVIRGATHR
-960 FRQILMTSSVAIL
+960 FRQILMTSAVAIL

-992 ATVIVYGLVF
+992 ATVIVYGLIF
-1002 GTLITLFVLPAL
+1002 GTIITLTVLPAL
-1014 YYMLEKRFLNRHLS
+1014 YYMLEKRYLNRPKS
-1028 INSLKTH
+1028 KKF
-1035 EENL
+1035 

>member
-1 MEKLF
+1 ME
-6 RLFLN
+6 RLFSFFIN
-11 RRLLIATCF
+11 RRVLIATCF
-20 ILIAFIGVYSWFQL
+20 VLVGAIGIYSWFKL
-34 PIDAYPD
+34 PIDACPD

-67 PLERELNGMPG
+67 PLERELNGLPG
-78 LVTMR
+78 LQIMR

-96 FKDGVDDYWA
+96 FRDGTDDYWA
-106 RQRVQERINGIELP
+106 RQRVQERINLIELP

-131 SPTGEICR
+131 SPTGEVCR
-139 YIIESSS
+139 YIIESSERP
-146 YSLRELTDLQKWVV
+146 LRELTDLQKWVI

-182 YQIEIDPNRLEKY
+182 YQIEIDPLKLEKY
-195 DIPLSAVVENI
+195 NITLGEVVESI
-206 NKNNAN
+206 NSNNAN
-212 AGGSMIDRG
+212 AGGSMLNRG
-221 DLTYIIRGVGLIKD
+221 DLTYIIREVGLIKD
-235 LDDLGKIVVKT
+235 LDDLGKIVVKS
-246 TESIP
+246 TETIP
-251 IYLSDLGTLKY
+251 IFLSDLGTLKY
-262 GNFERKGVFGYT
+262 GNFERKGVFGYS
-274 DRERDYSESV
+274 DREREYSESV
-284 QGIIQLL
+284 QGIVQLL
-291 RYENPSKV
+291 RYENPSNV
-299 LEDVHEAIDELNEN
+299 LEEVHRAIDELNN
-313 ILPDDVNIHFFL
+313 DILPEDVNIHIFL

-366 AITIPLSLLIAFIC
+366 AITIPLSLLIAFIF
-380 MHFTN
+380 MYFTDI
-385 LQANL
+385 QANL

-413 KKREENPEE
+413 KKREDNPLA
-422 ELQLDNIVKRCVE
+422 ELQKENIVKRCVE

-441 FSMLIIIMAYLPLFT
+441 FSMLIIIMAYMPLFT

-470 TVGFAIMGALTV
+470 TVAFAILGALAV
-482 ALLLTPGL
+482 ALMLIPGL
-490 AFIIY
+490 AFAIY

-501 YKNRWLEN
+501 YHNKWLEKITI
-509 LTKKYRRY
+509 LYRRFT
-517 VVKLVERPGKTF
+517 ERLLEKPKKIF
-529 LPMAVILAATIILSI
+529 LPLGVIFLGTILLSI

-560 LQVQMPPGI
+560 LQVQFPPGI

-575 ALADTLRNHIIKY
+575 EMADTLRSHLMKY
-588 DEVRYVMTQV
+588 EEVQYVMTQV

-616 VGLIPYKKWKKGKRK
+616 VGLIPYKEWKKGKRK
-631 TDLINELTEDLSRL
+631 NDLINELTEDLAKL
-645 PGYSIGFSQPIID
+645 PGYSVGFSQPIID

-671 AIKIFGEDQKEARR
+671 AIKIFGEDQEEARR
-685 IAEDIVKT
+685 IAEEIVE
-693 VSGIKGA
+693 VIRGIKGA

-705 EQEPPLPQLQIRA
+705 EQEPPLPQLQIET
-718 NRDMIALYGLNVS
+718 NRDKMALYGLNVS
-731 DVSELIE
+731 DVSDLIE
-738 VAIGGKAISQ
+738 IAIGGKAISQ
-748 VFIGT
+748 VFIGN
-753 RVYDV
+753 RVYDI
-758 ICRYNEQSRETPE
+758 ICRYNEQSRETSE
-771 KIGSLLLTSATGA
+771 KIGSLLMTSATGA
-784 KIPLS
+784 RIPLS
-789 QIAEITT
+789 QIAEIRTT
-796 TTGPGIINREE
+796 KGPGIINREE

-812 TVRINMRNRD
+812 TVRINMRDRD
-822 ITSFL
+822 ISSFL
-827 KEAGK
+827 KEAGE
-832 AIENNVTYNPNEFN
+832 AIEKNISYDHTKFN

-877 LFWSFGNFRQAWLQ
+877 LFWSFGYFRQAWLQ
-891 MALLPFPV
+891 LALLPFPV

-937 HINQLRKKGEQ
+937 HFNHLRKEGES
-948 LKDAVIKGSTHR
+948 LKNAVIKGSTHR

-992 ATVIVYGLVF
+992 ATVIVYGLIF
-1002 GTLITLFVLPAL
+1002 GTIITLTVLPPL
-1014 YYMLEKRFLNRHLS
+1014 YYMMEKRY
-1028 INSLKTH
+1028 LKKQENKTKEIH
-1035 EENL
+1035 EKNL